1 MRHEIFELLE
11 SINPRW
17 QTSFDSL
24 RDAATHYDLLPEYY
38 DYMMSDAG
46 KIRRRSIDL
55 IPNTVA
61 QNKAERK
68 MRERMMNR
76 PSRANPSVSDELDAE
91 DYG

>member
-1 MRHEIFELLE
+1 MRHELFELLE
-11 SINPRW
+11 AINPKW
-17 QTSFDSL
+17 QVSFNSL
-24 RDAATHYDLLPEYY
+24 RNAALAYDLMPEYY
-38 DYMMSDAG
+38 DYMMTSAG
-46 KIRRRSIDL
+46 KLRASLIDAV
-55 IPNTVA
+55 PDTVA

>member
-17 QTSFDSL
+17 QVAFNSL
-24 RDAATHYDLLPEYY
+24 RDAALAYDLMPEYY

-46 KIRRRSIDL
+46 KLRSVVLDV
-55 IPNTVA
+55 PDTVA

-76 PSRANPSVSDELDAE
+76 PSRANPLVSDELDAE
-91 DYG
+91 DYS

>member
-11 SINPRW
+11 AINPRW
-17 QTSFDSL
+17 QVRFNSL
-24 RDAATHYDLLPEYY
+24 RDAAYQYDLMPEYY
-38 DYMMSDAG
+38 DYMLTDAG
-46 KIRRRSIDL
+46 KLRSKLLDS
-55 IPNTVA
+55 IPDTLA
-61 QNKAERK
+61 QNRAERK

>member
-17 QTSFDSL
+17 QVSFHSL
-24 RDAATHYDLLPEYY
+24 RDAAQAYDLMPEYY
-38 DYMMSDAG
+38 DYMLTDAG
-46 KIRRRSIDL
+46 KLRSSQLDSILD
-55 IPNTVA
+55 TVA
-61 QNKAERK
+61 QNRAERK

-76 PSRANPSVSDELDAE
+76 PSRANPAVSDELDAE

>member
-17 QTSFDSL
+17 QVSFDSL
-24 RDAATHYDLLPEYY
+24 RDAAMAYDLAPEYY
-38 DYMMSDAG
+38 SFLLSSEG
-46 KIRRRSIDL
+46 KLRSKMLDSVPDTL
-55 IPNTVA
+55 A
-61 QNKAERK
+61 QNRAERK

>member
-11 SINPRW
+11 AINQRW

-24 RDAATHYDLLPEYY
+24 RAAASHYDLLPEYY
-38 DYMMSDAG
+38 DYMMSAEG
-46 KIRRRSIDL
+46 KLRSKVLDVPDTI
-55 IPNTVA
+55 A

-76 PSRANPSVSDELDAE
+76 PSRANPRVSDQLDAE

>member
-17 QTSFDSL
+17 QVAFDSL
-24 RDAATHYDLLPEYY
+24 RSAATHYDLLPEYY

-46 KIRRRSIDL
+46 KVRRRSIDSVPDTL
-55 IPNTVA
+55 A

-76 PSRANPSVSDELDAE
+76 PSRANPTVSDELDAE

>member
-11 SINPRW
+11 AINPRW
-17 QTSFDSL
+17 QVSFNSL
-24 RDAATHYDLLPEYY
+24 RDAALSHDLMPEYY

-46 KIRRRSIDL
+46 KLRSLELDSV
-55 IPNTVA
+55 PDTVA